1 MLVSGCLRI
10 SLIFCVSLCVKVL
23 IIIGPVAKEHQA
35 NKNIKQKYN
44 VMSVLDMAEEE
55 GCSGLDM
62 CAKER
67 EYKKTSKKDKR
78 LEEIRT
84 RGRAKHR

>member
-35 NKNIKQKYN
+35 NKNIRQKDN

-55 GCSGLDM
+55 CRSGLDM
-62 CAKER
+62 CAKR
-67 EYKKTSKKDKR
+67 ENIKR
-78 LEEIRT
+78 HHKRT
-84 RGRAKHR
+84 RDLTK